1 MVAVL
6 WLSAIDFESYLA
18 YCSFT
23 SCHSTQKKTSSQT
36 TVPSMATTAHCA
48 YCFEC
53 LTSSLDKRRSLNLK
67 EVEALWEKY
76 KAVSAEEEEE
86 EPESVEEE
94 DDGGDQDEGMEDAS
108 PPGPEP
114 QAPSALFRPA
124 AISRLV
130 APSPSSSCSPLSTP
144 SRASSAASHP
154 ADSSGSSATSKSSS
168 RTSLFSIGSRIR
180 SRKDHS
186 AAGTSTAFDY
196 PLFVTWNT
204 LSRSGHKSLR
214 GCIGTFDPQEL
225 DDGLRSYALTS

>member
-1 MVAVL
+1 
-6 WLSAIDFESYLA
+6 
-18 YCSFT
+18 
-23 SCHSTQKKTSSQT
+23 
-36 TVPSMATTAHCA
+36 MATVAHCA

-53 LTSSLDKRRSLNLK
+53 LTSSLDKRRPLSLK
-67 EVEALWEKY
+67 EVEALWDKF
-76 KAVSAEEEEE
+76 KTVSVEG
-86 EPESVEEE
+86 EEE
-94 DDGGDQDEGMEDAS
+94 DPESDEEEDGEGHQDEDVEDAL

-124 AISRLV
+124 AISRLL

-154 ADSSGSSATSKSSS
+154 TDSSCSSANSKSSS
-168 RTSLFSIGSRIR
+168 RTSLFSIGSRLR

-186 AAGTSTAFDY
+186 AARSITTPDY

-204 LSRSGHKSLR
+204 FSRSGHKSLR
-214 GCIGTFDPQEL
+214 GCIGTFDSQEL